1 MSAGQQIGYIRVST
15 TEQNT
20 ARQLADLLPTLDE
33 VFIDRVSGKST
44 NRPELQAMLKHIR
57 KGDTLHVHSL
67 DRLARNTED
76 LLRLVRQIKA
86 KGVTLHFAKEKI
98 TLDAVA
104 TDATKA
110 MMDDLTITI
119 FGAIAQMERATLL
132 ERQREGIEQAK
143 KDGKYKGRPPKLN
156 AEQVAKLRARCAAGE
171 MKVDVARSMGI
182 GRATLYRH
190 LDGAA
195 QKATQ

>member
-1 MSAGQQIGYIRVST
+1 MSKGQHIGYLRVST
-15 TEQNT
+15 SEQNT
-20 ARQLADLLPTLDE
+20 ARQLVDLLHSLDE
-33 VFIDRVSGKST
+33 VFSDRVSGKST
-44 NRPELQAMLKHIR
+44 DRPQLQAMLKHIR

-104 TDATKA
+104 ADPMKA
-110 MMDDLTITI
+110 AMDDLTITI

-143 KDGKYKGRPPKLN
+143 KAGKYRGRAPKPN
-156 AEQVAKLRARCAAGE
+156 AAQIADLRARCADGE
-171 MKVDVARSMGI
+171 EKAAVARSMGI
-182 GRATLYRH
+182 SRATLYRH
-190 LDGAA
+190 IDSAG
-195 QKATQ
+195 

>member
-1 MSAGQQIGYIRVST
+1 MSIGQNIGYIRVST
-15 TEQNT
+15 VEQNT

-33 VFIDRVSGKST
+33 VFTDRVSGKST
-44 NRPELQAMLKHIR
+44 DRPALLAMLKHIR

-86 KGVTLHFAKEKI
+86 KGVTLHFVKEKI

-104 TDATKA
+104 ADPMKA
-110 MMDDLTITI
+110 AMDDLTITI
-119 FGAIAQMERATLL
+119 FGAIAQMERATIL

-143 KDGKYKGRPPKLN
+143 KAGKYKGRAPKLT
-156 AEQVAKLRARCAAGE
+156 ADQIADLRARCAAGAE
-171 MKVDVARSMGI
+171 EKSAVARSLGI
-182 GRATLYRH
+182 SRASLYRY

-195 QKATQ
+195 